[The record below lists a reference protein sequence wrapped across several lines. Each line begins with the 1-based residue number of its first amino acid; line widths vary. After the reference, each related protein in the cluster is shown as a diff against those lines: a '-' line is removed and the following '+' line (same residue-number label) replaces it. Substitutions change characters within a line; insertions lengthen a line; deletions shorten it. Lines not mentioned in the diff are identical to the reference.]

1 MDPNYAQAHSQLN
14 TEYQRMGKYDL
25 WLQEWKK
32 TASFYNDREDL
43 AIAEEVAR
51 VYSRSGYKA
60 SIAREIEMKKQ
71 LEKRRYVDPVEFA
84 YSYAELGDKE
94 QTFAWLEKA
103 FAEKSGG
110 LETIK
115 VVPALDQWH
124 SDPRYVELLKQ
135 MGLPQ

>member
-1 MDPNYAQAHSQLN
+1 MDPNYAQAHRQLGN
-14 TEYQRMGKYDL
+14 EYQLMGKYDL
-25 WLQEWKK
+25 WLEEWRKA
-32 TASFYNDREDL
+32 ASLSNDRESL
-43 AIAEEVAR
+43 AMAEEVAR

-60 SIAREIEMKKQ
+60 SITREIEMTKQ
-71 LEKRRYVDPVEFA
+71 LVKRRYVDPVDFA

-94 QTFAWLEKA
+94 QAFAWLEKA

-124 SDPRYVELLKQ
+124 SDPRYVDLLKR
-135 MGLPQ
+135 MGMPQ